1 MKKKIIFG
9 SSTPRSGGTLMTNI
23 ISLHPNVLITKDI
36 IHYFRYMYKKYN
48 LVSKKKNYSKLFYE
62 FCLRVKYRNKIEL
75 NPEILINKFKKLKRK
90 NYNGILKSVSEYFL
104 DLNVNKKIIGENAN
118 SEWHN
123 IKDFLLLDKSYKAF
137 QVIRDPR
144 AVLMSWKTLTYEPGY
159 RYLVILFYWLDAII
173 HCEKNLSK
181 FGKKRFIKIR
191 FEDIHHEPI
200 FTIKKIYKF
209 LNLRFNI
216 KLLEKKNWN
225 NQLLSKFNYINT
237 TAYTN
242 KKAIGFS
249 KERTTNWKKKI
260 KPWEIAITQHILNEF
275 MVKNDYDII
284 KVDQKE
290 LKKGLKHIKEDKI
303 LNKHYLKFKKYGKG
317 THERLSDPAKPENW
331 SATDTSKNIRLKFK
345 DTNEFKN
352 YMNELKKIKQLV
364 NKI

>member
-23 ISLHPNVLITKDI
+23 ISLHPDVLITKDI
-36 IHYFRYMYKKYN
+36 IHYFRYMHKKYGN
-48 LVSKKKNYSKLFYE
+48 ISKKKNYSKLFYE
-62 FCLRVKYRNKIEL
+62 FCLRVKYRNNIKL
-75 NPEILINKFKKLKRK
+75 NPELLINNFSKLSIK
-90 NYNGILKSVSEYFL
+90 NYNAILQTISEYFL
-104 DLNVNKKIIGENAN
+104 DLNFNKKIIGENAN

-159 RYLVILFYWLDAII
+159 KYLVILFYWLDALIY
-173 HCEKNLSK
+173 CESNLLK

-191 FEDIHHEPI
+191 FEDIHNKPI

-209 LNLRFNI
+209 LNLKFHK
-216 KLLEKKNWN
+216 KLLKKKNWN
-225 NQLLSKFNYINT
+225 NQLLSKFNYINV
-237 TAYTN
+237 TAFTN

-249 KERTTNWKKKI
+249 KERTNNWRKKI
-260 KPWEIAITQHILNEF
+260 KPWEIAITQHILNDF
-275 MVKNDYDII
+275 MIKNDYSLI
-284 KVDQKE
+284 KVDPIE

-303 LNKHYLKFKKYGKG
+303 LNKYYLSFKKYGKG

-331 SATDTSKNIRLKFK
+331 AATDTSKNIRLKFK
-345 DTNEFKN
+345 DTSQYKD
-352 YMNELKKIKQLV
+352 YIKELKKIKKLII
-364 NKI
+364 KI

>member
-1 MKKKIIFG
+1 
-9 SSTPRSGGTLMTNI
+9 
-23 ISLHPNVLITKDI
+23 
-36 IHYFRYMYKKYN
+36 MYKKYN
-48 LVSKKKNYSKLFYE
+48 FISKKKNYSKLFYE
-62 FCLRVKYRNKIEL
+62 FCLRVRYRNKIEL
-75 NPEILINKFKKLKRK
+75 SPEVLINKFKKLKKK
-90 NYNGILKSVSEYFL
+90 NYNGILKSISEYFL

-123 IKDFLLLDKSYKAF
+123 IKDFLLLDKSYRAF

-144 AVLMSWKTLTYEPGY
+144 AVLMSWKALTYEPGY

-209 LNLRFNI
+209 LNLRFDI

-242 KKAIGFS
+242 KKTIGFS

-260 KPWEIAITQHILNEF
+260 KPWEIAITQHILNQF
-275 MVKNDYDII
+275 MVKNDYSII
-284 KVDQKE
+284 RIDQKE
-290 LKKGLKHIKEDKI
+290 LKKGLRYIRGDKI

-317 THERLSDPAKPENW
+317 THERLSDPTKPENW

-345 DTNEFKN
+345 DTCE
-352 YMNELKKIKQLV
+352 YMDYISELKKIKQLL

>member
-23 ISLHPNVLITKDI
+23 ISLHSNVLVTKDI
-36 IHYFRYMYKKYN
+36 IHYFRYMYKKYD

-62 FCLRVKYRNKIEL
+62 FCLRVKYRNAIEL
-75 NPEILINKFKKLKRK
+75 SPEILINKFKKLKKK
-90 NYNGILKSVSEYFL
+90 NYNGILKSISEYFL
-104 DLNVNKKIIGENAN
+104 DLNDNKKIIGENAN

-123 IKDFLLLDKSYKAF
+123 IKKFLSLDKSYKAF

-144 AVLMSWKTLTYEPGY
+144 AVLMSWKTVTYEPGY
-159 RYLVILFYWLDAII
+159 KYLIILFYWLDAII

-191 FEDIHHEPI
+191 FEDIHHKPV
-200 FTIKKIYKF
+200 FVIKKIYKF
-209 LNLRFNI
+209 LNLRFNK

-225 NQLLSKFNYINT
+225 NKLSSNFNDINV
-237 TAYTN
+237 TAYKN

-260 KPWEIAITQHILNEF
+260 KPWEIAITQHILNKF

-284 KVDQKE
+284 NVDQKE
-290 LKKGLKHIKEDKI
+290 LKKGLRYIKEDKI

-317 THERLSDPAKPENW
+317 THQRLSDPAKPENW
-331 SATDTSKNIRLKFK
+331 SATDFSKNIRLKFM
-345 DTNEFKN
+345 DTSQYKN